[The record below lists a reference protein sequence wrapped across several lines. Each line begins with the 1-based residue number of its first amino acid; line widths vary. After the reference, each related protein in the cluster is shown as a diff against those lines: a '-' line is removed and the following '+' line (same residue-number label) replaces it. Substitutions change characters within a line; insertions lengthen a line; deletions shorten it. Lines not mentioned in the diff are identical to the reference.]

1 MPMTGFYLE
10 TCKPE
15 ILKNEEFK
23 LGLEMPHFG
32 EELKRH
38 GIDGAREFYNSIKT
52 DNMPKFERFTERLR
66 EPEIPEESS
75 GMHFGTQQK
84 PDIMYLWGSLTEGE
98 RRNPFWKG
106 YTWHLVVDY
115 FVCQNL
121 EDGNRM
127 NNLPDKN
134 LSGGKIRLETNI
146 EDTVKY
152 LKRFDPLNGD
162 PEEIIQELCKKS

>member
-32 EELKRH
+32 EKIKRH

-52 DNMPKFERFTERLR
+52 DKMPKFERFTKRLR
-66 EPEIPEESS
+66 ESEIPEESS
-75 GMHFGTQQK
+75 GMHYGTQQK

-115 FVCQNL
+115 VI
-121 EDGNRM
+121 GV
-127 NNLPDKN
+127 
-134 LSGGKIRLETNI
+134 ETNI

-162 PEEIIQELCKKS
+162 PEEIIQELCKS